1 MKWRDVIIGAVSTLL
16 VTILGGVAVFYAT
29 KEPDEKKQELL
40 SYTVN
45 ETAVFQS
52 AAQNLVFSSVSVSN
66 SGGVAAKN
74 VSIRITLKNAEFK
87 DVAFV
92 SSVGLRE
99 KKRVRT
105 AKDIEVVFE
114 ALLPKEKMSI
124 NFLLSKSE
132 KPVIDIRSDSA
143 RAEEHKP
150 LSENNTSTKSKILS
164 VLEKLI
170 PLLGVVGLS
179 FLLIWFKFRG
189 LFEKIFV
196 SDTDKNT
203 AGFLLLHSG
212 LVKEAERI
220 FLNAIR
226 QGRCDSYIY
235 SNYATCKALSG
246 DFESAELYIRAANY
260 RGNSEHAAAVVSFNE
275 GIIEFLKGQS
285 DLAFSFFQ
293 KAIDTSPKE
302 IRDYFQKTRILDE
315 AKTVGRFVTLFKN

>member
-16 VTILGGVAVFYAT
+16 VTILSGVAVFYAT

-74 VSIRITLKNAEFK
+74 VSIRIALKNAEFK
-87 DVAFV
+87 DVAIV

-114 ALLPKEKMSI
+114 ALLPNEKMSI

-132 KPVIDIRSDSA
+132 KPVIDVRSDSA
-143 RAEEHKP
+143 RAEVHKP
-150 LSENNTSTKSKILS
+150 LSQNNTSAKSKILS
-164 VLEKLI
+164 LLEKVI
-170 PLLGVVGLS
+170 TLLGVAGLS
-179 FLLIWFKFRG
+179 FLLIWFRFRRF
-189 LFEKIFV
+189 FEKLFV

-203 AGFLLLHSG
+203 AGFILLHSG
-212 LVKEAERI
+212 LIKEAERI

-226 QGRCDSYIY
+226 EGRCDSYIY
-235 SNYATCKALSG
+235 SNYATCRALSG

-260 RGNSEHAAAVVSFNE
+260 RGNAEHASAVVNFNE

-293 KAIDTSPKE
+293 KAIDASPKE
-302 IRDYFQKTRILDE
+302 IRDYFQKTRILGE
-315 AKTVGRFVTLFKN
+315 AKTVERFVNLFKN